1 MGRVRVI
8 LPSTERVD
16 LSDGDWLELKQE
28 ISYGESLELSNA
40 TRLADGSLD
49 LRDYYLTRAALWIV
63 DWSFVDG
70 LGNPIVWD
78 DGVERSDLQTLER
91 RKTLVA
97 SLDAQTGGEI
107 QQAIN
112 AMEAKASEGK
122 APKIEGTMETSE
134 GVNPP
139 PRIGAARSSS

>member
-16 LSDGDWLELKQE
+16 LSDGDWLELKRE

-70 LGNPIVWD
+70 QGNPIVWD

-91 RKTLVA
+91 RKTLIA

-122 APKIEGTMETSE
+122 APKIEGTMTENE
-134 GVNPP
+134 GVSPP
-139 PRIGAARSSS
+139 PRTADVPSSS